1 MYKHIIIILSVVV
14 IHIFPIFKFTEQLT
28 TDNVGESGGEESED
42 EWNYIKVD
50 KKDEI
55 AEVEAEEKI
64 SKKEIVEE
72 LNEAVVAPSES
83 AESQEA
89 YDVSKY
95 MYIIHKML
103 LYN

>member
-1 MYKHIIIILSVVV
+1 MYIYILSVVV
-14 IHIFPIFKFTEQLT
+14 NYIFPFFKFAEQLT

-55 AEVEAEEKI
+55 VEGEIEEKI
-64 SKKEIVEE
+64 SKEEIVEE
-72 LNEAVVAPSES
+72 LNDAVAPSES

-89 YDVSKY
+89 YDVSIY
-95 MYIIHKML
+95 MYFVFHT
-103 LYN
+103 